1 MTDNFDVADFARQFR
16 AFMTAVSRL
25 APPEKPSALRRRLE
39 SHLGRDPD
47 GLPVVTDSFPA
58 FEHPNIQVAL
68 DAYLD
73 EGGRRADLLGISG
86 ANREHHGLADIVNA
100 TGRHQQFDVGA
111 VDYVSV
117 PVGVETDMTCI
128 GFGLLLIVSSDDR
141 LVVLLRVGARR
152 TGMPQVQLEVLT
164 ADVTAARRFLDTI
177 RNLAVERSIFR
188 GQVLSFESHEFSDGL
203 GPLRF
208 HHRPEVDQADVI
220 LPPGALEALHRNVVG
235 TTEHRARLQAA
246 GHRLR
251 RGVVLYG
258 PPGTGKTHTLRHLI
272 GRAPAAT
279 VLIVTGFSAQFI
291 REACTMAR
299 TLAPAI
305 VVLEDVDL
313 VAQGRERPSAALTN
327 PFLAEILN
335 MMDGVAED
343 ADVTFLLTTNR
354 LEAVEE
360 ALVQRP
366 GRVDLV
372 VEVPPPDETG
382 RSRLLTL
389 YGRSLLLSDAD
400 VSRIV
405 ESTAGVT
412 ASFFAELGRRA
423 ELLAATSGDARADAG
438 HVMRA
443 LDELNGSRAA
453 FGRRG

>member
-1 MTDNFDVADFARQFR
+1 MTDDFDAADFARQFR

-25 APPEKPSALRRRLE
+25 APAEKPSALRQQLE
-39 SHLGRDPD
+39 SHLGREPD
-47 GLPVVTDSFPA
+47 GLPVLTDSFPV
-58 FEHPNIQVAL
+58 FEHPNVQVAL

-73 EGGRRADLLGISG
+73 APGRTADLLGISG

-100 TGRHQQFDVGA
+100 TGRHQQFEVGA

-117 PVGVETDMTCI
+117 PVAVDTDMTCVS
-128 GFGLLLIVSSDDR
+128 FGLLLVVSSDDR
-141 LVVLLRVGARR
+141 LVVLMRVGARR
-152 TGMPQVQLEVLT
+152 TGSQQVQLEVLT
-164 ADVTAARRFLDTI
+164 ADVDVARRFLDTI
-177 RNLAVERSIFR
+177 RKLAVEHSVFR
-188 GQVLSFESHEFSDGL
+188 GQVLSFESHEFADGL

-208 HHRPEVDQADVI
+208 HRRPEVDQADVI
-220 LPPGALEALHRNVVG
+220 LPPGALKALHRHVVG
-235 TTEHRARLQAA
+235 TTEHRARLQSA

-291 REACTMAR
+291 REACTLAR
-299 TLAPAI
+299 TLEPAI

-313 VAQGRERPSAALTN
+313 VAQGREHPSAALTN
-327 PFLAEILN
+327 PFLAEMLN
-335 MMDGVAED
+335 MMDGMAED

-354 LEAVEE
+354 LEVVEE

-366 GRVDLV
+366 GRVDLL
-372 VEVPPPDETG
+372 VEVPLPDETG
-382 RSRLLTL
+382 RSRLLAL
-389 YGRSLLLSDAD
+389 YGRALLLSDTD

-405 ESTAGVT
+405 ASTSGVS

-423 ELLAATSGDARADAG
+423 ELLAATSGDARADVG

-443 LDELNGSRAA
+443 LDELHDSRSA
-453 FGRRG
+453 FGKRR